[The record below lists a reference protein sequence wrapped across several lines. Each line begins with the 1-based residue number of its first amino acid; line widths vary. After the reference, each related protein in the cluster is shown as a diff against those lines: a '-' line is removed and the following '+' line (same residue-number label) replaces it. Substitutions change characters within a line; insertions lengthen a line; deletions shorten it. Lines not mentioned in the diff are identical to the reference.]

1 LKPQNI
7 YDNPD
12 FYAGYASM
20 ERFAEGWAR
29 AVEHDDLLALLPPAI
44 GLRALDLGCG
54 TGQLA
59 RFLAEQGAASV
70 LGVDLSERMLA
81 VARRDY
87 AHPRV
92 RYERAAL
99 EALSLPEASFDL
111 VVSSL
116 AVHYVEDY
124 RGLLR
129 RIASWLDDGGVLVL
143 SMEHPLYT
151 GRLPGDGWVMDARGR
166 PNRWAVRRYFD
177 EGPRDEEWFVK
188 GVRKVHRTLSTL
200 VNGVLEAG
208 LVLERVIE
216 PAPSTAWLAEHPHSL
231 DEAQRPMFILLRA
244 RATGARAD

>member
-1 LKPQNI
+1 MPQNI
-7 YDNPD
+7 YDNAD

-20 ERFAEGWAR
+20 ERFAGGWAR
-29 AVEHDDLLALLPPAI
+29 AVEHADLLALLPAAR

-54 TGQLA
+54 TGQMA

-92 RYERAAL
+92 RYKRAAL
-99 EALSLPEASFDL
+99 EELSLPEASFDL

-116 AVHYVEDY
+116 AVHYIDDY
-124 RGLLR
+124 GGLVR
-129 RIASWLDDGGVLVL
+129 RIASWLDESGVLVL
-143 SMEHPLYT
+143 STEHPLYT
-151 GRLPGDGWVMDARGR
+151 GRLPGDGWVMDATGR
-166 PNRWAVRRYFD
+166 PERWAVRRYFD
-177 EGPRDEEWFVK
+177 EGARDEEWFVK
-188 GVRKVHRTLSTL
+188 GVRKVHRTLATL

-208 LVLERVIE
+208 LVLERIIE
-216 PAPSTAWLAEHPHSL
+216 PAPSEAWLREHPESL

-244 RATGARAD
+244 RATAARAD

>member
-1 LKPQNI
+1 MTPQNI
-7 YDNPD
+7 YDHPD

-20 ERFAEGWAR
+20 ERFAEGWVR
-29 AVEHDDLLALLPPAI
+29 AVEHDDLLALLPPPA

-59 RFLAEQGAASV
+59 RFLAAQGASSV

-81 VARRDY
+81 VAGREY

-99 EALSLPEASFDL
+99 EALSLPEADFDL

-116 AVHYVEDY
+116 AVHYLDDY
-124 RGLLR
+124 HGLLR
-129 RIASWLDDGGVLVL
+129 RIARWLAAGGVLVL
-143 SMEHPLYT
+143 STEHPLYT
-151 GRLPGDGWVMDARGR
+151 GRLPGEGWVMDASGR
-166 PNRWAVRRYFD
+166 ADRWAVRRYFD
-177 EGPRDEEWFVK
+177 EGPRDEDWFVT

-200 VNGVLEAG
+200 VNGVVEAG

-216 PAPSTAWLAEHPHSL
+216 PAPSEAWLREHPQSM

-244 RATGARAD
+244 RKPVAG